1 MYRFHWMRKYALR
14 FLAVL
19 SLVGMIVYTVYH
31 VMDASAESVLTTP
44 VQQITDVR
52 VLTSNAYLF
61 REETVLTASS
71 EGLIQSVATSGSK
84 VAKGA
89 PLAEVYA
96 YNETLLDEGQTEL
109 DLLNRYIAVLES
121 GTSTAGNTLSDA
133 QAWKAEAEACYLEI
147 LQAAHRGKFQNVGE
161 LEDQMLTLL
170 TRYQALT
177 EGKTDSSVLLQTLK
191 QQRDALLR
199 ELLQTVSNTQSSGYF
214 YDRTMVDGYEEL
226 FSPAGLESLMVA
238 DLDALIATDPKAAS
252 DATVVGKMAYG
263 YEWYLAIRLD
273 GSAPEL
279 FEEGV
284 RYRVVFSEND
294 SKELILTCE
303 RVLYETEAGGG
314 AVILSCREY
323 PTDFTFY
330 RVQKVKLSI
339 ETLTGYY
346 IPDSALQHWNGTD
359 GVYIFENMTVRFR
372 KIEIL
377 YSGDGYCIAAEQGDL
392 GSEYLKLND
401 LLITYGKKLYDGKV
415 YG

>member
-226 FSPAGLESLMVA
+226 FSPAGLESLTVA

-284 RYRVVFSEND
+284 RYRVVF
-294 SKELILTCE
+294 
-303 RVLYETEAGGG
+303 
-314 AVILSCREY
+314 
-323 PTDFTFY
+323 
-330 RVQKVKLSI
+330 
-339 ETLTGYY
+339 
-346 IPDSALQHWNGTD
+346 
-359 GVYIFENMTVRFR
+359 
-372 KIEIL
+372 
-377 YSGDGYCIAAEQGDL
+377 
-392 GSEYLKLND
+392 
-401 LLITYGKKLYDGKV
+401 
-415 YG
+415 